1 MVFERE
7 ERKKIT
13 GEFGRHEKDVGSSEV
28 QIVILTRRIEE
39 IARHLESNKKDLHS
53 RRGLVMMV
61 GKRRRL
67 LKYLRRKDQARYQEL
82 IDKIGLRK

>member
-1 MVFERE
+1 MALERE
-7 ERKKIT
+7 ERKKIM
-13 GEFGRHEKDVGSSEV
+13 GEFGRHEKDVGSPEIHV
-28 QIVILTRRIEE
+28 AILTRRIEE
-39 IARHLESNKKDLHS
+39 VAKHLESNKKDFHS

-67 LKYLRRKDQARYQEL
+67 LRYLRRKDQARYQEL